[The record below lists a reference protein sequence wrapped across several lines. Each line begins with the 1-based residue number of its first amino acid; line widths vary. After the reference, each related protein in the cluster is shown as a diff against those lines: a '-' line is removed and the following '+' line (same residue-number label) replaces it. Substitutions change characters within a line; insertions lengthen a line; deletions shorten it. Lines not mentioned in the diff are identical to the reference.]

1 MQDKKVSKRYNI
13 VFHYHI
19 TLSHSV
25 TVLYNDPFKLFFFC
39 SENVVCKEKC
49 KTQRENILDH
59 KSLFACLSYLK
70 VNDKVPSSK
79 LFFKCVSFFK
89 DNF

>member
-1 MQDKKVSKRYNI
+1 MI
-13 VFHYHI
+13 
-19 TLSHSV
+19 HSN
-25 TVLYNDPFKLFFFC
+25 YSFC

-79 LFFKCVSFFK
+79 LFFKCVSFYKWIGQLINICVYLKYRVMLNLCCFGA
-89 DNF
+89 DNHDQAF